1 MAILKEFKDFIN
13 RGNVVDLAVAVV
25 IGGAFGKIVT
35 ALVSDLVMPLVNAV
49 VPQGD
54 WRKWEVTP
62 LHFRIGDL
70 FGTAVDFLVVA
81 FVVFVV
87 MVKVVGAAQ
96 RRGAKPAAAPATKAC
111 PECLENVPV
120 AARRCRACTSVLVA
134 LFVLVTATAANAQTD
149 PKFAFG
155 KPEAA
160 PGPAAVEWKAQAKG
174 GVSMTTGNSQ
184 NTNATASFTASRK
197 QAGNRVSLDGA
208 LIYGQNKVIVPVVD
222 TATNTITALDS
233 RTVETANSWIVKGR
247 YDRFLTTNNTV
258 FGAAQAA
265 ADKVAGKSLI
275 GGGQVGYMRQLY
287 TSDMHLVV
295 AEIGYDFSYES
306 YVQQPGKTIEPVS
319 IHSVRAFVGE
329 TLKLSAATGIT
340 AGLEALSNVNKET
353 KAIDAKTG
361 MLGVDPFADTRLT
374 GKLGLTTTLWKSLSA
389 GFGFTLRYDQNP
401 APRPIPSGSPAG
413 ASYAPGFQPFAD
425 KVDTLTEAT
434 LIYTFL

>member
-1 MAILKEFKDFIN
+1 M
-13 RGNVVDLAVAVV
+13 
-25 IGGAFGKIVT
+25 
-35 ALVSDLVMPLVNAV
+35 
-49 VPQGD
+49 
-54 WRKWEVTP
+54 TP

-96 RRGAKPAAAPATKAC
+96 RRGAKPPRHPPRRHVPSASRTSPSQPAAVAPARASW
-111 PECLENVPV
+111 VPP
-120 AARRCRACTSVLVA
+120 
-134 LFVLVTATAANAQTD
+134 FVLVTATAANAQTD

-197 QAGNRVSLDGA
+197 QAGNRVLLDGA

-247 YDRFLTTNNTV
+247 YDCSLDHQQHRV
-258 FGAAQAA
+258 RGR
-265 ADKVAGKSLI
+265 AGR
-275 GGGQVGYMRQLY
+275 GRQDRRQVPGRGGQVGYMRQLY

-306 YVQQPGKTIEPVS
+306 YVQQPGKTIDPVS
-319 IHSVRAFVGE
+319 HPLGARVRRRDP
-329 TLKLSAATGIT
+329 
-340 AGLEALSNVNKET
+340 EALRR
-353 KAIDAKTG
+353 DRHYRG
-361 MLGVDPFADTRLT
+361 
-374 GKLGLTTTLWKSLSA
+374 
-389 GFGFTLRYDQNP
+389 
-401 APRPIPSGSPAG
+401 PRG
-413 ASYAPGFQPFAD
+413 AVQPQQGD
-425 KVDTLTEAT
+425 ECD
-434 LIYTFL
+434 

>member
-1 MAILKEFKDFIN
+1 
-13 RGNVVDLAVAVV
+13 
-25 IGGAFGKIVT
+25 
-35 ALVSDLVMPLVNAV
+35 
-49 VPQGD
+49 
-54 WRKWEVTP
+54 
-62 LHFRIGDL
+62 
-70 FGTAVDFLVVA
+70 
-81 FVVFVV
+81 
-87 MVKVVGAAQ
+87 
-96 RRGAKPAAAPATKAC
+96 
-111 PECLENVPV
+111 
-120 AARRCRACTSVLVA
+120 
-134 LFVLVTATAANAQTD
+134 
-149 PKFAFG
+149 
-155 KPEAA
+155 
-160 PGPAAVEWKAQAKG
+160 
-174 GVSMTTGNSQ
+174 MTTGNSQ

-265 ADKVAGKSLI
+265 ADKIAGKSLV

-306 YVQQPGKTIEPVS
+306 YVQQPGKTIDPVS

-340 AGLEALSNVNKET
+340 AGLEALSNLNKET
-353 KAIDAKTG
+353 NAIDAKTG
-361 MLGVDPFADTRLT
+361 MLGVDPLADTRLT

-401 APRPIPSGSPAG
+401 APRPIPSGSPSG
-413 ASYAPGFQPFAD
+413 ASYAPNFQPFAD